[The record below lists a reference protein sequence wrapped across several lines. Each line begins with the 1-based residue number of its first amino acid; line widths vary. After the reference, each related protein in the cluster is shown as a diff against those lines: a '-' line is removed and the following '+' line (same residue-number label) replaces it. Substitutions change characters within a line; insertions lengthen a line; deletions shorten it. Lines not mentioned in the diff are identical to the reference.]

1 MKGVRVKTAV
11 IVLFHGSR
19 AERAG
24 EVVQRIVTEVRQRSQ
39 FDPVMEAFL
48 QHAKPGLRDS
58 IQQCIQQDVRIII
71 IVPFF
76 LQLGMHVT
84 ADIPTI
90 VAEAK
95 KNYPGLQI
103 IVTDAVG
110 SHPLMIDIVLD
121 LAGKRDDA
129 FAGS

>member
-1 MKGVRVKTAV
+1 MVKTAV

-19 AERAG
+19 AERAE
-24 EVVQRIVTEVRQRSQ
+24 EVVQQIVTEVRQRGQ
-39 FDPVMEAFL
+39 FDQVMEAFL
-48 QHAKPGLRDS
+48 QHARPGLRDA
-58 IQQCIQQDVRIII
+58 IQQCAQQDVRVII

-84 ADIPTI
+84 ADIPAI

-121 LAGKRDDA
+121 LAEKRDDA
-129 FAGS
+129 FAGR